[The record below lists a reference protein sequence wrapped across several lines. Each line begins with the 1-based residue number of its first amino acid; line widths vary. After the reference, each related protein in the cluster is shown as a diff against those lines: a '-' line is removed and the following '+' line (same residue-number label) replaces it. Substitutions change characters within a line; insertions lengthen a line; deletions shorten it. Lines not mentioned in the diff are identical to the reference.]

1 MHNIKDIRKD
11 IDNFKNTIK
20 NRNVDV
26 DFDQILNL
34 DEENR
39 KLIQEKE
46 KLEMEKKSISKSK
59 DETLFEKSKE
69 ISNKIDDLSKNQ
81 KNVKDQ
87 LDQILSNIPNLPLN
101 DVPVGKDEN
110 SNKEVVKSGKI
121 KEMSFKPKSHYE
133 IGEKLNMLDFD
144 LATKTTGSRFV
155 FVKDKLA
162 SLERAISN
170 FMIDTHVNNN
180 GYTEISPPLMATDNT
195 MFGTGQLPKF
205 ENDQFEI
212 KFDDKNDRKFLIPTA
227 EVILTNM
234 VKNQILNLKSLPMRL
249 VASTPCFRKEA
260 GSYGKDTKG
269 MIRQHQFYKVELVS
283 IVENN
288 KCIEE
293 LERMTNC
300 ATKILDDLQLPYRKI
315 ILSTGD
321 MGFSAEKTYDIE
333 VWLPSEN
340 KYREISSCSSC
351 GTFQAK
357 RMKARYKNNNN
368 ENEFVGTLNGRL
380 VASTPCFRKEAGS
393 YGKDTKG
400 MIRQHQFYKVE
411 LVSIVENNKCI
422 EELERMT
429 NCATKI
435 LDDLQLPYRKIILS
449 TGDMGFSAEKTYD
462 IEVWL
467 PSENKYREISSCSS
481 CGTFQAKRMKARYK
495 NNNNENEF
503 VGTLN
508 GSGLAVG
515 RTLIAILENYQTE
528 DGSIIIPEKLR
539 PYMNNMEKIGIN

>member
-110 SNKEVVKSGKI
+110 SNKEVVKSGEI

-234 VKNQILNLKSLPMRL
+234 VKNQILNIKSLPMRL

-288 KCIEE
+288 KCIQE

-357 RMKARYKNNNN
+357 RMKARYKNN
-368 ENEFVGTLNGRL
+368 
-380 VASTPCFRKEAGS
+380 K
-393 YGKDTKG
+393 
-400 MIRQHQFYKVE
+400 
-411 LVSIVENNKCI
+411 
-422 EELERMT
+422 
-429 NCATKI
+429 
-435 LDDLQLPYRKIILS
+435 
-449 TGDMGFSAEKTYD
+449 
-462 IEVWL
+462 
-467 PSENKYREISSCSS
+467 
-481 CGTFQAKRMKARYK
+481 
-495 NNNNENEF
+495 NENEF

-528 DGSIIIPEKLR
+528 DGSITIPEKLR